1 MGMTTP
7 GAAPAAT
14 GVMTRHEAQ
23 VTAFEDDP
31 GWRNARA
38 RGRDVR
44 SRVPRGTHG
53 AWETRGTDQRD
64 PVEILAEQAATRVRE
79 LVPIRYGRMLAS
91 AFAFYRGAAALMA
104 ADLAT
109 APSTGLTV
117 QLCGD
122 AHLANFGGFAAPDRE
137 IVFDI
142 NDFDETLPGPFEWD
156 VKRLVASFAVA
167 ARDRHLPAGVDA
179 DLARRAAQSYR
190 TSLATFSGM
199 GRLDVW
205 YSRLDAQELERRWGQ
220 EAGAETLKRFHK
232 NLRKARRKTGAHAFS
247 RYTEVGPDGTLRPL
261 HDPPLVV
268 PLEDLYDGERLDR
281 ARGVVAG
288 AFDRYQDTLSDDR
301 RHLLSGY
308 RLVGVAR
315 KVVGVGS
322 VGTRCSILLLV
333 GREDA
338 LDDLVLQVKEA
349 APSVLEPYLGASAY
363 ENQGRRVVEGQRLLQ
378 TASDVLLGWDRAT
391 NLDDETHDFYVRQM
405 WDGKVSADLERMDL
419 SGFRVYAEIC
429 GWTLARAHA
438 RSGDAPAIAGYLG
451 SGERFDRAMA
461 AFATAYADQNEAD
474 FGLLRQAVDSG
485 RIVAAEG

>member
-1 MGMTTP
+1 MTTP
-7 GAAPAAT
+7 EAIRT
-14 GVMTRHEAQ
+14 LLGVMTRHQ
-23 VTAFEDDP
+23 DPVTAVEDSALRD
-31 GWRNARA
+31 ARA
-38 RGRDVR
+38 AGREVR
-44 SRVPRGTHG
+44 RRVPRRTHG
-53 AWETRGTDQRD
+53 AWDTRGAEDRD
-64 PVEILAEQAATRVRE
+64 PVEILDRQAATRVQE
-79 LVPIRYGRMLAS
+79 LVPIRYGRMLTS

-109 APSTGLTV
+109 VPPTGLTV

-122 AHLANFGGFAAPDRE
+122 AHLANFGGFAAPDRD

-167 ARDRHLPAGVDA
+167 ARDRRFPAGVDA
-179 DLARRAAQSYR
+179 DLARAAAQSYR
-190 TSLATFSGM
+190 TSVATFAAM

-205 YSRLDAQELERRWGQ
+205 YTRMDADELVRRWGPD
-220 EAGAETLKRFHK
+220 AGAETLKRFHK
-232 NLRKARRKTGAHAFS
+232 NLRKARRKTGSHAFS

-268 PLEDLYDGERLDR
+268 PFEDLYDGEQLDR
-281 ARGVVAG
+281 ARDVLVES
-288 AFDRYQDTLSDDR
+288 FERYQGTLSDDR
-301 RHLLSGY
+301 RHLVSGY
-308 RLVGVAR
+308 RLVGAAR

-333 GREDA
+333 GREDT

-349 APSVLEPYLGASAY
+349 APSVLEPYLGASRY

-378 TASDVLLGWDRAT
+378 AASDVLLGWDRAT
-391 NLDDETHDFYVRQM
+391 NLDGETHDFYVRQM
-405 WDGKVSADLERMDL
+405 WDGKVSADLEKL
-419 SGFRVYAEIC
+419 SLDGFRVYAEIC

-451 SGERFDRAMA
+451 SGTRFDQAMA
-461 AFATAYADQNEAD
+461 TFATAYADQNEAD
-474 FGLLRQAVDSG
+474 FALLRQAADSG